1 VRRHARRGSRFKT
14 AQGSHRRAVAA
25 PRSGSPLTLDRAACD
40 LRRSLHERGTVMRR
54 RVVLGALAVA
64 LLFPF
69 GLAPVAAQPAAA
81 PDQGRILRRQK
92 RALKR
97 LRHTDKKWFK
107 RRRRKAKQL
116 FKRTDEG
123 RVRILQ

>member
-1 VRRHARRGSRFKT
+1 M
-14 AQGSHRRAVAA
+14 
-25 PRSGSPLTLDRAACD
+25 TLDRDACD

-81 PDQGRILRRQK
+81 PDQGRTLRRQK
-92 RALKR
+92 RAVKR
-97 LRHTDKKWFK
+97 LRNTEKKWFK

>member
-1 VRRHARRGSRFKT
+1 
-14 AQGSHRRAVAA
+14 
-25 PRSGSPLTLDRAACD
+25 
-40 LRRSLHERGTVMRR
+40 MRR

-81 PDQGRILRRQK
+81 PDQPSKRRILRRQK
-92 RALKR
+92 RAVKR
-97 LRHTDKKWFK
+97 LRNTEKKWFK